1 MLIEK
6 LSSQP
11 ALHNFETTKTTGT
24 KETIEPSKIAKQD
37 IQEKPPSK
45 EEMERV
51 IDGINEVLQP
61 ANTHIKFEL
70 HEKLNEYYV
79 TVVDNNTNEIVREIP
94 SKKYLDIYAA
104 MTDFVGL
111 IVDKKF

>member
-1 MLIEK
+1 MSVEK

-11 ALHNFETTKTTGT
+11 ALHNFETTKPTGQN
-24 KETIEPSKIAKQD
+24 ETIEPNIIAKQN
-37 IQEKPPSK
+37 IQEKSPSK

-94 SKKYLDIYAA
+94 SKKWLDIYTA

-111 IVDKKF
+111 IVDKKI